1 MYKICPSCKL
11 NYIKTDEEICQI
23 CLPPIKHISKNQKI
37 EADFRKIKLGAVYG
51 TSTRKIYEMFCKT
64 LNWDLS
70 QADACFGWQKPLY
83 AKNADTTREK
93 DVWFIFYPNY
103 DKNQLDTVVNDF
115 HVVNLIQ
122 DEGETIIE
130 IVADEVSASNNA
142 DRITFV
148 RTNIGYE
155 FFGVYRIVKNGT
167 VRIYK
172 RIYKK
177 YPID

>member
-1 MYKICPSCKL
+1 M
-11 NYIKTDEEICQI
+11 
-23 CLPPIKHISKNQKI
+23 
-37 EADFRKIKLGAVYG
+37 
-51 TSTRKIYEMFCKT
+51 
-64 LNWDLS
+64 
-70 QADACFGWQKPLY
+70 QKPLY

-130 IVADEVSASNNA
+130 IVADEVGASNNA